1 MMKTPLNSG
10 LDQKAIGLTP
20 REIEVL
26 QLIALGRLNKETAA
40 ALSISIKTVEKHRQ
54 SLTNKL
60 KVHGAAGLTHFAIY
74 TGIVECNPQLVM
86 A

>member
-1 MMKTPLNSG
+1 MKIQFNSG
-10 LDQKAIGLTP
+10 LDQRTLGLTA

-54 SLTNKL
+54 NLTSKL